1 MTDTYTSDDGNA
13 FKVRKG
19 TGRRMKKH
27 RVKIRGDRDKKTKED
42 LSSPSIV
49 DSPEQP
55 DDHVEVKVQE
65 RKREIVIH
73 YVKETAIDDLA
84 QAKEVVDSS
93 EQDKN
98 STSEV
103 QEKCEDAKV
112 MEESDFQL
120 KECQKNNGQAKSELE
135 CPSECEGNHELEC
148 SSESLGNQDLN
159 ETENS
164 TPAENRVFCDVHI
177 QNVTVEVAIDADKK
191 SDNENDIIESTDL

>member
-1 MTDTYTSDDGNA
+1 
-13 FKVRKG
+13 
-19 TGRRMKKH
+19 MKKH

-55 DDHVEVKVQE
+55 DDHMEVNIQE
-65 RKREIVIH
+65 RKKEIVIH

-103 QEKCEDAKV
+103 QENYEDAKV
-112 MEESDFQL
+112 MKESDFQL
-120 KECQKNNGQAKSELE
+120 KECQKNNGQPKSELE
-135 CPSECEGNHELEC
+135 CPSECEGDHELEC
-148 SSESLGNQDLN
+148 PSESLGNQDLT

-191 SDNENDIIESTDL
+191 SDDESDIIESTDL

>member
-1 MTDTYTSDDGNA
+1 
-13 FKVRKG
+13 
-19 TGRRMKKH
+19 MKKH

-55 DDHVEVKVQE
+55 DDHMEVNIQE
-65 RKREIVIH
+65 RKKEIVIH

-103 QEKCEDAKV
+103 QENYEDAKV
-112 MEESDFQL
+112 MKESDFQL
-120 KECQKNNGQAKSELE
+120 KECQKNNGQPKSELE
-135 CPSECEGNHELEC
+135 CPSE
-148 SSESLGNQDLN
+148 SLGNQDLT

-191 SDNENDIIESTDL
+191 SDDESDIIESTDL